1 MEDAVDDA
9 AFLRREAAL
18 LEAFARNDP
27 SDLGAATTR
36 NKAMRWKSIATRLE
50 TRSYGEP
57 PDWRDAGLVPASR
70 VPA

>member
-1 MEDAVDDA
+1 MEDTIDDA

-27 SDLGAATTR
+27 SDLGAALTR
-36 NKAMRWKSIATRLE
+36 SKAMRWKSIATKLE
-50 TRSYGEP
+50 TYGEP